1 MAVGSGQEAND
12 LLAMTDHEA
21 LKALLPHIGENQLPI
36 NEAIEAIRADENWM
50 PAAID
55 PDRGLVHFVNIKGLR
70 LGDEPFIVRIKEL
83 IGHQEHLE
91 CLSTSI
97 DVLGEIETIGR

>member
-36 NEAIEAIRADENWM
+36 NEAIEAIRADENWD
-50 PAAID
+50 AGSD
-55 PDRGLVHFVNIKGLR
+55 
-70 LGDEPFIVRIKEL
+70 
-83 IGHQEHLE
+83 
-91 CLSTSI
+91 
-97 DVLGEIETIGR
+97 